1 MNEQTTTPL
10 HKQSYQLEVTRPVW
24 LPYNDIAHNLV
35 EALVDHFG
43 YPTSGPKAEQYA
55 VVLASLL
62 KAAQAHIS
70 SVNNDLPHYLGIQR
84 RVSAWS
90 RYPLGG

>member
-10 HKQSYQLEVTRPVW
+10 DKQSYQLEVTRPVW

-43 YPTSGPKAEQYA
+43 YPTSGPKAERYA

-62 KAAQAHIS
+62 KAYASGVAA
-70 SVNNDLPHYLGIQR
+70 LPGD
-84 RVSAWS
+84 RVC
-90 RYPLGG
+90 